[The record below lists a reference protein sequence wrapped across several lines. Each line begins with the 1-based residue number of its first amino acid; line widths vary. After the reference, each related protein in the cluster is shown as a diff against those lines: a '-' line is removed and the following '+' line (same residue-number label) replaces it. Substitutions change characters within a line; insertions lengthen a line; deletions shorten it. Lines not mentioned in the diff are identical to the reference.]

1 MEALDGSLLRL
12 GVDYLD
18 LYQMHAPPSK
28 NCITECMDVMADAVK
43 AGKVRNDSVSFMV
56 MDEIAN
62 THGKTLAQVAINW
75 LLTTEDICVV
85 PIPGMKNIRQVN
97 DNMGALGW
105 KLTKEERIR
114 IKKLVQVTAK
124 SAENAKNTVR

>member
-1 MEALDGSLLRL
+1 
-12 GVDYLD
+12 
-18 LYQMHAPPSK
+18 
-28 NCITECMDVMADAVK
+28 MADAVK